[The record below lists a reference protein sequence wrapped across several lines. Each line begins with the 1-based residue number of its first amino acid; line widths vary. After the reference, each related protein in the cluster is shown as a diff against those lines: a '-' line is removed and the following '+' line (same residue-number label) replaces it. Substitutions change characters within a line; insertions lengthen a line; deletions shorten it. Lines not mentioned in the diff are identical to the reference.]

1 MKDTYKAFCDQVIAA
16 IPRATGKEENEIRQ
30 ELLDHLEDH
39 VLDMMERDWSEEEAA
54 ARAVACMGDPAEIGK
69 AWNDQLSPFW
79 LWAGR
84 LAKTATILLLLIALL
99 PALAR
104 FRGVFLNLE
113 ARWSDL
119 DGHRYGMDESVKVW
133 ELDER
138 VEMGKFHIRFFQAA
152 LDPAEDGC
160 ALRVRSVIYADNPLY
175 DTTMRVMDGATG
187 DLGEGWRAGGGSSQ
201 GNAVWYYDF
210 VYPLG
215 EERPESVNM
224 STTNDHGSFSVDFSI
239 DWSDVP

>member
-1 MKDTYKAFCDQVIAA
+1 MKDICEAFCARVMEE
-16 IPRATGKEENEIRQ
+16 IPRATGKESREIQQ
-30 ELLDHLEDH
+30 ELMDHLEDH
-39 VLDMMERDWSEEEAA
+39 VLDMMERDWSREEAA

-69 AWNDQLSPFW
+69 AWNEQLSPFW
-79 LWAGR
+79 LWLGR

-119 DGHRYGMDESVKVW
+119 DRHRYGMTESVKVW

-138 VEMGKFHIRFFQAA
+138 VEIGDFQIRFFRAG
-152 LDPAEDGC
+152 LDHTENGYD
-160 ALRVRSVIYADNPLY
+160 LRVRMAIYADNPFH
-175 DTTMRVMDGATG
+175 DTSLIVLDGVDG
-187 DLGEGWRAGGGSSQ
+187 EWGEGWRAGGGS
-201 GNAVWYYDF
+201 GHGGAIWYYD
-210 VYPLG
+210 YYYALG

-224 STTNDHGSFSVDFSI
+224 STTNDHGSFSVDFAI